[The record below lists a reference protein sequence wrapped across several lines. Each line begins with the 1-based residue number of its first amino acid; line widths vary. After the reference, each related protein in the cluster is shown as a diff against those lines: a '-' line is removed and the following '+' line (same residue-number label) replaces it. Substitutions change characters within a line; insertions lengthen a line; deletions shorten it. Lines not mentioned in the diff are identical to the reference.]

1 MKVIET
7 HDGLKAVLELDSPE
21 IKWWRKTIGEVRKH
35 TIPSP
40 TKAVDTYFH
49 SLEEHGYANID
60 VSQISTFIAD
70 VREGVWNGFIE
81 KEILFFKEVVGI
93 LVKKREVP
101 HEILDAMLT
110 KKMSDR
116 FLTLESRSQLL
127 NLIGD
132 VFQDYTGRIFP
143 YFYELSKS
151 QTNSRRS
158 RAGSEFE
165 AIIDHLMTRL
175 EIPYDSQSH
184 LGQRTFSDKGLGKK
198 VDGVVPSMAA
208 FNENRSRCIIA
219 TMKTTIRE
227 RWQEVVEELNR
238 TNIPS
243 IHLLTLDTGITENTL
258 TLMKNHNITLV
269 TYKWVKECFPTFT
282 NIMDFETFFGSEIP
296 HTLAWWQKNTPP
308 NAPLT

>member
-1 MKVIET
+1 MQVIQT
-7 HDGLKAVLELDSPE
+7 HDGLKAVLELDELE
-21 IKWWRKTIGEVRKH
+21 IKWWRKQIGIVRKK

-40 TKAVDTYFH
+40 GDSVDRFFK
-49 SLEEHGYANID
+49 EMVDDAGKQIDIANI
-60 VSQISTFIAD
+60 SSFIAS
-70 VREGVWNGFIE
+70 VREGVWKTFVE
-81 KEILFFKEVVGI
+81 YEISFFAEVVGVLI
-93 LVKKREVP
+93 RDRDVP

-110 KKMSDR
+110 DDVVKRLSEATERGM
-116 FLTLESRSQLL
+116 
-127 NLIGD
+127 LIEVVAD
-132 VFQDYTGRIFP
+132 IFQDYSGRIFP

-165 AIIDHLMTRL
+165 AIIDHLMKRL
-175 EIPYDSQSH
+175 DIPYDSQSH

-198 VDGVVPSMAA
+198 VDGVVPSMDA

-243 IHLLTLDTGITENTL
+243 IHLLTLDEGITENVL

-269 TYKWVKECFPTFT
+269 TYQPIKAKFKHFT
-282 NIMDFETFFGSEIP
+282 NVMDFETFFGSEIP
-296 HTLAWWQKNTPP
+296 HTLDWWAR
-308 NAPLT
+308 NA

>member
-1 MKVIET
+1 MQVIQT
-7 HDGLKAVLELDSPE
+7 HDGLKAVLELDATE
-21 IKWWRKTIGEVRKH
+21 IKWWRKKIGTVRKR

-40 TKAVDTYFH
+40 GASVDLFFK
-49 SLEEHGYANID
+49 ENID
-60 VSQISTFIAD
+60 DLNAEIDVKNISSFIAS
-70 VREGVWNGFIE
+70 VREGVWKTFVE
-81 KEILFFKEVVGI
+81 YEISFFAEVVGI
-93 LVKKREVP
+93 LIRERDVP
-101 HEILDAMLT
+101 HEILDAMVT
-110 KKMSDR
+110 KEVADR
-116 FLTLESRSQLL
+116 LSQSEDRNALM
-127 NLIGD
+127 D
-132 VFQDYTGRIFP
+132 VIADIFQDYSGRIFP

-165 AIIDHLMTRL
+165 AIIDHLMKRL
-175 EIPYDSQSH
+175 KIPYDSQSH

-198 VDGVVPSMAA
+198 VDGVVPSMDA

-243 IHLLTLDTGITENTL
+243 IHLLTLDEAITENVL

-269 TYKWVKECFPTFT
+269 TYQHIKAKFPMFT
-282 NIMDFETFFGSEIP
+282 NIMDFETFFGAEIP
-296 HTLAWWQKNTPP
+296 HTLDWWDRNT
-308 NAPLT
+308 